1 MNIVRKAVLVSCLIA
16 GTSSTVFSQKSES
29 SGWFIE
35 FGGAALV
42 PQAQPAGL
50 GGAIA
55 GGYSTRDFNILL
67 RPQVLIAEPGVA
79 QRLLMIPAF
88 LFEWK
93 IPLSPAFITLLPY
106 INAGVI
112 GGKILRS
119 DGSLSSNVFTY
130 FAEAGVGAEFI
141 MTHEISLVPRLGIA
155 SALLYADRDS
165 GNYSGMTV
173 SAAVRYTFGRAK
185 TLDY

>member
-1 MNIVRKAVLVSCLIA
+1 MNIIKKAVLVSGLMLM
-16 GTSSTVFSQKSES
+16 TSGAVFAQKSES
-29 SGWFIE
+29 GGWFLE
-35 FGGAALV
+35 FGGATLV

-50 GGAIA
+50 GGAVA

-79 QRLLMIPAF
+79 QRLLLIPAF

-93 IPLSPAFITLLPY
+93 VPLSPGFITLLPY
-106 INAGVI
+106 INGGVI

-119 DGSLSSNVFTY
+119 DGTLSSTVFTY

-141 MTHEISLVPRLGIA
+141 MTHEVSLVPRIGIA

-173 SAAVRYTFGRAK
+173 SAAVRYTFSRGK
-185 TLDY
+185 SLDY

>member
-1 MNIVRKAVLVSCLIA
+1 MNIVRKAVLVSGLMVVT
-16 GTSSTVFSQKSES
+16 GSTVFSQKSES
-29 SGWFIE
+29 SGWFVE
-35 FGGAALV
+35 FGGATLV

-50 GGAIA
+50 GGAVA

-93 IPLSPAFITLLPY
+93 VPLSPGFITLLPY
-106 INAGVI
+106 INGGVI
-112 GGKILRS
+112 GGKILKS
-119 DGSLSSNVFTY
+119 DGNLSSTVFTY